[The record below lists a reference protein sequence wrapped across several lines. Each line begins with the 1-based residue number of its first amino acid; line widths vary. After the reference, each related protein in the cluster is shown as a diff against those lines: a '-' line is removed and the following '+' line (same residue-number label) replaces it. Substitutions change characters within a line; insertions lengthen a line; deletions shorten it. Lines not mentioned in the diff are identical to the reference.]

1 MTHDGQLQ
9 SSEMGRK
16 LLAAL
21 RKTCSRLP
29 EVTETIDGFGHTTFK
44 VRGKSFVIAGM
55 GKDSADISIKAD
67 HDSQAALIRRGP
79 WFRTPYIGQ
88 HGWISVD
95 NPLGRDWAEIEELIL
110 DGYRLA
116 APRRLAKLL
125 PPES

>member
-88 HGWISVD
+88 HGWVSMHA
-95 NPLGRDWAEIEELIL
+95 PLDHDEAEIEQIIT

-116 APRRLAKLL
+116 APRRLARML
-125 PPES
+125 PAE